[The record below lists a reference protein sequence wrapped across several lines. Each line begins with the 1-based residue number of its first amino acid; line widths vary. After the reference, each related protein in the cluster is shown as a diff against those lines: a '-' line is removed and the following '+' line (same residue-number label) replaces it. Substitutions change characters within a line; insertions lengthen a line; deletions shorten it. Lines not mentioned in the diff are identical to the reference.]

1 MTVSPPYY
9 TPLHH
14 TENLKRRSN
23 ASWVGP
29 NALARWFLIDLRA
42 RVLTRNYRKQR
53 EPPTKKQTVCL
64 LVKHFFEVTTKNIE
78 SLRPRILLTTNVSKF
93 KRNLVVI
100 LLSWQK
106 KNIFPRSSSLEN
118 LQHNPSMSNRKS
130 DLDKPLWSSF
140 PTNLPND
147 DDEISLA

>member
-1 MTVSPPYY
+1 M
-9 TPLHH
+9 
-14 TENLKRRSN
+14 
-23 ASWVGP
+23 
-29 NALARWFLIDLRA
+29 
-42 RVLTRNYRKQR
+42 
-53 EPPTKKQTVCL
+53 KKQTVCL

-130 DLDKPLWSSF
+130 DLDKPL
-140 PTNLPND
+140 
-147 DDEISLA
+147 